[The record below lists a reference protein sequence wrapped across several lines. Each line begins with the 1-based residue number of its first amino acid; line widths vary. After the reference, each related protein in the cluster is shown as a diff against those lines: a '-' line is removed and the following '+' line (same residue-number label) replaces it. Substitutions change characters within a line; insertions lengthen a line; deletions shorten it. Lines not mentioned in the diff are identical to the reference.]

1 MFTNT
6 KDMKMFDNE
15 ILNEIFEYQK
25 ELFYSYK
32 NISYKRYFYNQ
43 IFNTNS
49 KLVGIIGAR
58 GVGKTTALIQY
69 LNEYPASVSEKL
81 YISADFIKIDSLFE
95 IIREFVKEG
104 GKVVVIDEI
113 HKYPNF
119 EIELKKIYDIL
130 NVKVFF
136 SGSSALQLDN
146 AKADLSR
153 RAVIYEVKGLSFRE
167 FLEIDLNIK
176 LPVFSLEEILSNHI
190 DISFELLEKFLLKPK
205 FREYI
210 KNGFYP
216 FYFDDKDNYLKKLN
230 EVVNT
235 SIEVDIPSVFP
246 IEYETVNKLKKI
258 VRLICETYPFTL
270 NVQEFLTKMQ
280 MNKNDYKRLYRYFYF
295 LQKAKIL
302 RLLWSEYRGDNIL
315 TKPEKIYLNNTN
327 LHYAYCAKRE
337 IGTVREV
344 FFASMLEDYRLQ
356 TAKKVDF
363 VVNEKYTFEIGG
375 KNKTK
380 SQIKDV
386 KNSFIIKDDIEI
398 GIKNIIPLWL
408 FGFLY

>member
-337 IGTVREV
+337 IGTVREI

-356 TAKKVDF
+356 TAKKGDF

>member
-1 MFTNT
+1 MFNN
-6 KDMKMFDNE
+6 DV
-15 ILNEIFEYQK
+15 LNEIFDYQK

-32 NISYKRYFYNQ
+32 NISYKRYFYDHV
-43 IFNTNS
+43 FNTES

-58 GVGKTTALIQY
+58 GVGKTTSLIQY
-69 LNEYPASVSEKL
+69 LNEYPASISEKL
-81 YISADFIKIDSLFE
+81 YISADFIMIDSLFD
-95 IIREFVKEG
+95 IVKEFAKEG

-119 EIELKKIYDIL
+119 EVELKKIYDIL

-136 SGSSALQLDN
+136 SGSSALKLDN

-153 RAVIYEVKGLSFRE
+153 RSVIFEVKGLSFRE

-176 LPVFSLEEILSNHI
+176 LPIFSLEDILSNHT
-190 DISFELLEKFLLKPK
+190 DIAFELLNKFLLKPK

-210 KNGFYP
+210 KYGYYP
-216 FYFDDKDNYLKKLN
+216 FYFDDKKNYLKKLN

-246 IEYETVNKLKKI
+246 IEYETINKLKKI

-270 NVQEFLTKMQ
+270 NIQEFLTKMG
-280 MNKNDYKRLYRYFYF
+280 MSKNDYKRLYRYFYF
-295 LQKAKIL
+295 LEKAKIF
-302 RLLWSEYRGDNIL
+302 RLIWNKYRGDNIL

-327 LHYAYCAKRE
+327 LHYAYCDKRE

-344 FFASMLEDYRLQ
+344 FFASMFENFKLQ
-356 TAKKVDF
+356 MPKKSDF
-363 VVNEKYTFEIGG
+363 IVNDKYTFEIGG

-380 SQIKDV
+380 SQIKDLQNAFV
-386 KNSFIIKDDIEI
+386 IQDNIEI
-398 GIKNIIPLWL
+398 GRKNIIPLWL

>member
-1 MFTNT
+1 MFEN
-6 KDMKMFDNE
+6 K
-15 ILNEIFEYQK
+15 ILNEIFEYQN
-25 ELFYSYK
+25 ELFLSYK
-32 NISYKRYFYNQ
+32 DRNYKRYFYNE
-43 IFNTNS
+43 IFNTKS
-49 KLVGIIGAR
+49 KLIGIIGAR
-58 GVGKTTALIQY
+58 GVGKTTSLIQY
-69 LNEYPASVSEKL
+69 LNEYPVSITKKL
-81 YISADFIKIDSLFE
+81 YISADFIMIDSLFE
-95 IIREFVKEG
+95 IAREFAKEG
-104 GKVVVIDEI
+104 GEIIVIDEI
-113 HKYPNF
+113 HKYPSF

-136 SGSSALQLDN
+136 SGSSAIRIDN

-153 RAVIYEVKGLSFRE
+153 RAVIHEIKGLSFRE

-176 LPVFSLEEILSNHI
+176 LPKFTLEEIIKNHP
-190 DISFELLEKFLLKPK
+190 DIAFELLQKFHLRSK

-210 KNGFYP
+210 KYGYYP
-216 FYFDDKDNYLKKLN
+216 FYFEDKANYRKKLN
-230 EVVNT
+230 EVINT

-270 NVQEFLTKMQ
+270 NIQEFLTKMGMSQ
-280 MNKNDYKRLYRYFYF
+280 NDYKRLYKYFYF

-302 RLLWSEYRGDNIL
+302 RLIWNKYRGNNIL

-327 LHYAYCAKRE
+327 LHYAYCSKRE

-344 FFASMLEDYRLQ
+344 FFASMLEGYEIYI
-356 TAKKVDF
+356 AKKGDF
-363 VVNEKYTFEIGG
+363 LVNDYVFEIGG

-380 SQIKDV
+380 KQIKDLE
-386 KNSFIIKDDIEI
+386 NAFIIKDDIEI
-398 GIKNIIPLWL
+398 GRENVIPLWL